1 MIEGGS
7 WDDPLPEDN
16 PIPDASNIP
25 PPCNHCG
32 CAFRMTQV
40 GGMGSVGVGML

>member
-16 PIPDASNIP
+16 PIPVRATFRP
-25 PPCNHCG
+25 PVIT
-32 CAFRMTQV
+32 ADV
-40 GGMGSVGVGML
+40 SSE